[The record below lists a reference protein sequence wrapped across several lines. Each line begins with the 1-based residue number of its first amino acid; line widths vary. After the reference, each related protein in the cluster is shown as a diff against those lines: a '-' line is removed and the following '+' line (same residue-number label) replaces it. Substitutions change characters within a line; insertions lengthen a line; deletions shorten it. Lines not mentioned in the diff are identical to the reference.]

1 MPERPSPAASPAV
14 AARVRDLLEES
25 ARVKR
30 RLAEEEA
37 ASIAAAAE
45 LLARVFRGGGRAL
58 LFGNGGSAADA
69 QHIAAEWCGRLDRE
83 RPALPALALTTNSS
97 DLTAVA
103 NDWGFERVFARLVE
117 AHGRPGDVVIAI
129 STSGD
134 SPNVLAGV
142 DEARARG
149 LHTIGLLGKGGGKLL
164 HRVELAVRVPSDETQ
179 RIQEAHI
186 AIGHVLAQL
195 VEDALFPAR

>member
-1 MPERPSPAASPAV
+1 MPERPSPAASPTV
-14 AARVRDLLEES
+14 ARVRDLLEES
-25 ARVKR
+25 AHVKR

-37 ASIAAAAE
+37 ASIAVAAE
-45 LLARVFRGGGRAL
+45 LLVRVFRGGGRVL

-69 QHIAAEWCGRLDRE
+69 QHIAAEWSGRLDRE

-97 DLTAVA
+97 ELTALA
-103 NDWGFERVFARLVE
+103 NDGGFERVFARLVE
-117 AHGRPGDVVIAI
+117 AHGRPGDVVIAL

-142 DEARARG
+142 DEARVRG